1 MIVLLCTKTDI
12 HTQKHTQTQ
21 TQTQTHARAHA
32 HTHSLSKHIH
42 MHAHTYEHKMTKRFS
57 VFLDQ
62 AICLP
67 RSASDVFF
75 KGVGRPPLGVGESS
89 NQGKQRSCHPGTKVV

>member
-1 MIVLLCTKTDI
+1 MQMIVLLCTKTDI
-12 HTQKHTQTQ
+12 HTQKHA
-21 TQTQTHARAHA
+21 QTQTHARAHA

-89 NQGKQRSCHPGTKVV
+89 NQSKQRSCHPGTKVV

>member
-1 MIVLLCTKTDI
+1 MQMIVILCTKTDI

-21 TQTQTHARAHA
+21 TQTHARAHA
-32 HTHSLSKHIH
+32 HTQSLSKHIH

>member
-1 MIVLLCTKTDI
+1 MQMIVLLCTKTDI

-21 TQTQTHARAHA
+21 THARAHA
-32 HTHSLSKHIH
+32 HTQSLSKHIH